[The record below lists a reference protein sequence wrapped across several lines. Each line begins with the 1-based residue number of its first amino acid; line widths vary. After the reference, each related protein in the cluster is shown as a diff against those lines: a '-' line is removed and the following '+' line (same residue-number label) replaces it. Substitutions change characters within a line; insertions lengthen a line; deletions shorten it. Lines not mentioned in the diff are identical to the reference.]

1 MPKNQYRWVDCWPA
15 FMWKMFADPNNA
27 KEAVEMWR
35 YLPYMMHVFW
45 LQSYKEISPN
55 HNLVSLYEPR
65 SYFDDITNFV
75 EELKE
80 LSGSG
85 RLIDLMSSCN
95 KNCYCGVRCPWGCT
109 EFADECGY
117 ISYDKFLFAFLKGVQ
132 KPVVQNSI
140 QQSLEYGN

>member
-75 EELKE
+75 EEVEK

-85 RLIDLMSSCN
+85 QLVDLMQSCN
-95 KNCYCGVRCPWGCT
+95 KNCYCGV
-109 EFADECGY
+109 
-117 ISYDKFLFAFLKGVQ
+117 
-132 KPVVQNSI
+132 
-140 QQSLEYGN
+140 